1 MVSLREVLEDA
12 GFDITSSP
20 ADMSWLMSKA
30 PEFEELLEEVE
41 FRLDEI
47 RELEYE
53 ELDE

>member
-12 GFDITSSP
+12 GFDITSNP
-20 ADMSWLMSKA
+20 EDMSWFMSKA
-30 PEFEELLEEVE
+30 SEFEELLEEVE
-41 FRLDEI
+41 ARLDEI